1 MRKHRTRKSSYR
13 GNDSVLPPP
22 LRAGESHMGL
32 GLLLPCSARRILK
45 TTPELGRT
53 SDGQIRKGI
62 SATAGPTCGQCK
74 ARTFGRAVC
83 RAGCSVVWSG
93 VVRGYGG
100 LRTIEGRA
108 VAARPSSGAWHPEP
122 RYV

>member
-1 MRKHRTRKSSYR
+1 MRGTLREYGESETRGGSPSPAR
-13 GNDSVLPPP
+13 
-22 LRAGESHMGL
+22 LRCATPGDLSPHAAGESHMDL

-45 TTPELGRT
+45 TSPELGRT

-62 SATAGPTCGQCK
+62 SAAAGPTCGQCK

-100 LRTIEGRA
+100 LRT
-108 VAARPSSGAWHPEP
+108 
-122 RYV
+122 